1 MIIDFPPWLWFFF
14 IYICIVVQSGL
25 HFLFILFWSVTPMK
39 PIVKKFGI
47 IGICLVLFSTAVLAE
62 TQYINDKMKITL
74 RTGPANDRKIIAL
87 LSIGQE
93 VEVLKPGEEWTQ
105 VRLDNGKEGW
115 VVSRFLTNNMP
126 SSIELEMLKNKH
138 QALLARDALLLE
150 ESKAL
155 KSENNAFSNELADTK
170 KRLQAL
176 NTSYETLKTASTE
189 FLDLQSKYKKMS
201 AKLTEQTQKAS
212 KYEEDLTKLLW
223 NKNIKWFLSGA
234 GVLILGFII
243 GFMTKRQRRRSSLL

>member
-1 MIIDFPPWLWFFF
+1 
-14 IYICIVVQSGL
+14 
-25 HFLFILFWSVTPMK
+25 MK
-39 PIVKKFGI
+39 PIVKKLGI
-47 IGICLVLFSTAVLAE
+47 IGICLFLFSTAVSAE
-62 TQYINDKMKITL
+62 TKYINDKMKITL

-87 LSIGQE
+87 LSIGQQ

-105 VRLDNGKEGW
+105 VRSGDGKEGW
-115 VVSRFLTNNMP
+115 VVSRFLTDKMP
-126 SSIELEMLKNKH
+126 SSIELEVLKNKH

-150 ESKAL
+150 ENKTLKA
-155 KSENNAFSNELADTK
+155 ENDAFSDDLAATK
-170 KRLQAL
+170 KKLQAL
-176 NTSYETLKTASTE
+176 NTSYESLKTASAE

-201 AKLTEQTQKAS
+201 AKLAEQTQKAD

-243 GFMTKRQRRRSSLL
+243 GFSAKRQRRRSSLL

>member
-1 MIIDFPPWLWFFF
+1 
-14 IYICIVVQSGL
+14 
-25 HFLFILFWSVTPMK
+25 
-39 PIVKKFGI
+39 
-47 IGICLVLFSTAVLAE
+47 
-62 TQYINDKMKITL
+62 
-74 RTGPANDRKIIAL
+74 
-87 LSIGQE
+87 
-93 VEVLKPGEEWTQ
+93 
-105 VRLDNGKEGW
+105 
-115 VVSRFLTNNMP
+115 MP

-138 QALLARDALLLE
+138 QALLARDAMLLE
-150 ESKAL
+150 ENKVL
-155 KSENNAFSNELADTK
+155 KGENNTFSNELADTK

-201 AKLTEQTQKAS
+201 AEVAEQTQKAN